1 MEDLEERLKGLQNS
15 NCEVFGFTLDNAEP
29 SQQERFLALLSQAT
43 QLEVLGLTALQP
55 LANIGDDW
63 LHKQAEDYRKE
74 KKIAEDRAR
83 VAYFYEKILPRLLE
97 ILPNLPNL
105 QEVLLYNIKLSEEDK
120 AKLPQGLKL
129 IDIC

>member
-1 MEDLEERLKGLQNS
+1 MENLEERLSGLENN

-29 SQQERFLALLSQAT
+29 SQQDWFVILLPQAT
-43 QLEVLGLTALQP
+43 QLEVLGLTALKP
-55 LANIGDDW
+55 LTSIDDDW
-63 LHKQAEDYRKE
+63 LHSQAADYRKE
-74 KKIAEDRAR
+74 KNISEDTTR
-83 VAYFYEKILPRLLE
+83 VAYFYEKILPQILK

-105 QEVLLYNIKLSEEDK
+105 QELLLCNITLSEEDK

>member
-74 KKIAEDRAR
+74 KKIAEYRAR

>member
-1 MEDLEERLKGLQNS
+1 MENLEERLSGLENN

-43 QLEVLGLTALQP
+43 KLEVLGLTALKP
-55 LANIGDDW
+55 LASIKNEW
-63 LHKQAEDYRKE
+63 EQQQAKNYRKE
-74 KKIAEDRAR
+74 KKIGEDRAR
-83 VAYFYEKILPRLLE
+83 VAYFYEKILPQMLN

-105 QEVLLYNIKLSEEDK
+105 QELLLCNITLSEEDK